1 LAAGQPERAESLLRA
16 ALSVDASNGGAQAL
30 LLDAVQSARLQ
41 RHGGDASAAVQAA
54 ERALVRTLSVESG
67 ERARLLVNAAASAH
81 EAQEAAAA
89 IASEFGADSV
99 YHALALSNVGVW
111 QARARAVDDAVR
123 TLQTARALLLRAVG
137 ADHGLHAA
145 VDANLRV
152 LGVDVAALGA
162 DADADAVVC
171 DVDVAAAER
180 LDERAQLWARQ
191 ALPGRCDPDG
201 VLMDANFTRR
211 VLAHFFARQPALA
224 GDGRLFEW
232 LANESTTHSAF
243 EAEQQQQQQ
252 QQQEQ
257 LQPEQNVAKP

>member
-1 LAAGQPERAESLLRA
+1 MAAGQPERAESLLRA
-16 ALSVDASNGGAQAL
+16 ALSVDANNGGAQAL

-41 RHGGDASAAVQAA
+41 RHGGEASAAVQAA

-67 ERARLLVNAAASAH
+67 ERARLLVNAAASAQ
-81 EAQEAAAA
+81 EASEAAAA

-123 TLQTARALLLRAVG
+123 TLQTARALLQRAVG

-145 VDANLRV
+145 VEANLRV
-152 LGVDVAALGA
+152 LGVDVAALGSEL
-162 DADADAVVC
+162 DAAVVC
-171 DVDVAAAER
+171 DVDVAAVER

-232 LANESTTHSAF
+232 LANESTVHSAF
-243 EAEQQQQQQ
+243 EAEQQP
-252 QQQEQ
+252 EQ
-257 LQPEQNVAKP
+257 LQPEQKH